1 MKTFIIILIGLFAW
15 TLWDLVIVGRDEG
28 RRREE
33 NDNKFK
39 VRSEEE

>member
-1 MKTFIIILIGLFAW
+1 MKTFIIILIGFFVW
-15 TLWDLVIVGRDEG
+15 VLWDLVIVGRDEG

>member
-1 MKTFIIILIGLFAW
+1 MKTFIIILIGFFVW
-15 TLWDLVIVGRDEG
+15 VLWDLVIVGRDEG
-28 RRREE
+28 RLREE